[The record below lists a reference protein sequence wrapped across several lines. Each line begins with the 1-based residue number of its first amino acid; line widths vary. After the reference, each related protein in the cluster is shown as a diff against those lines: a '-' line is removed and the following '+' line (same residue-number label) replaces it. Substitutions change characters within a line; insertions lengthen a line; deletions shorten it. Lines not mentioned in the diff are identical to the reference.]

1 MLYLICYESEV
12 LTMDNELYR
21 ILEEIKSE
29 NASENTESIKY
40 LGTISREKDTPNRE
54 SSNH

>member
-1 MLYLICYESEV
+1 
-12 LTMDNELYR
+12 MDNELYR